1 MTSNENDEEEFKY
14 YNNFDEDLNDDKLEK
29 LFFELGYH
37 QRLNIFLRLAKKTSK
52 ISALSKELDLPMPE
66 IHRNIIRLQNVKLVQ
81 KDKEGLLHLS
91 SFGRIIFKQIS
102 SFNFLIN
109 NLEYFNVHDFGDLP
123 DRFVQSIG
131 TLENCKFVK
140 GLTNVLEIWKEL
152 IENANEYFYA
162 IVPQFGGT
170 LTELAFTKFMEKNVK
185 LKMIV
190 PANAIVTKKYLE
202 LKEKYDID
210 KLFSKKIFERRM
222 VDSVQVAVLINEK
235 QASIDLPFENG
246 ETDFNNLFYS
256 NDPLFHEWCNDYFY
270 YRWNSSKIF
279 NESKLRLDK

>member
-1 MTSNENDEEEFKY
+1 LTSNENNKEFEY
-14 YNNFDEDLNDDKLEK
+14 YNKFDEDNNVDKLEK

-37 QRLNIFLRLAKKTSK
+37 QRLNIFLRLANKTSK
-52 ISALSKELDLPMPE
+52 ISTLSKELDLPMPE

-81 KDKEGLLHLS
+81 KDKEGLFHLS
-91 SFGRIIFKQIS
+91 SFGRTIFKQIS
-102 SFNFLIN
+102 SVNFLIN
-109 NLEYFNVHDFGDLP
+109 HLEYFNVHDFGDLP

-131 TLENCKFVK
+131 TLDNCKFAK

-162 IVPQFGGT
+162 IIPQFGGS
-170 LTELAFTKFMEKNVK
+170 LTELAFTKFIEKNVK
-185 LKMIV
+185 LKMII

-222 VDSVQVAVLINEK
+222 VDNVKIAVLINEK

-270 YRWNSSKIF
+270 YSWNNSKIY
-279 NESKLRLDK
+279 NESKLKIN